1 MSAVAKLLQTGFEPG
16 ASHEDLFAT
25 RFSAADY
32 TERRMTPRPQTSV
45 LWIADHQPAS
55 TAFPSLSDPSISI
68 HSFHAADGRLS
79 DISLD
84 DLDCIVLEARPQDD
98 SYMLLVRQL
107 TALTSIP
114 ILWIGESEE
123 SCFLGLD
130 FGAAD
135 FLLRPFTERELLVR
149 LHSILRRAQAGD
161 GPVTMNSDVEPLKRC
176 GSLLLDCATRE
187 SWLQGKPLDL
197 TGSQFTVLEC
207 LVQEPCKV
215 VSRDDLAMALYGRHA
230 TPYERTIDVHISNLR
245 RKIETFPDL
254 RIRTARGTGYFLVP
268 VRRATA

>member
-1 MSAVAKLLQTGFEPG
+1 
-16 ASHEDLFAT
+16 
-25 RFSAADY
+25 
-32 TERRMTPRPQTSV
+32 MTPRPKTSV

-55 TAFPSLSDPSISI
+55 TAFPSLSDPDISI
-68 HSFHAADGRLS
+68 HSFHTADGRLS
-79 DISLD
+79 DLSLE
-84 DLDCIVLEARPQDD
+84 DLDCIILEARPRDD
-98 SYMLLVRQL
+98 SYMLLARQL

-130 FGAAD
+130 LGAAD
-135 FLLRPFTERELLVR
+135 FLLQPFTERELLVR
-149 LHSILRRAQAGD
+149 LHSILRRSQRGVPAA
-161 GPVTMNSDVEPLKRC
+161 TTNSDTEPLKRC

-187 SWLQGKPLDL
+187 SWLHGKTLEL

-207 LVQEPCKV
+207 LVLEPCKI

-230 TPYERTIDVHISNLR
+230 SPFERTIDVHISNLR
-245 RKIETFPDL
+245 RKIEAFGDI

-268 VRRATA
+268 VRGTTA